1 MIIAETRMGVT
12 KQNIDVCSVGGG
24 HSLLACAPCANHAR
38 KTAMLLVHPERS
50 LDTCAAQTDGERSL
64 PRRLLLVMRT
74 MGLQLR
80 ESS

>member
-12 KQNIDVCSVGGG
+12 KQSIDVCSVGGG

-50 LDTCAAQTDGERSL
+50 LDTCAAQTEGKSL
-64 PRRLLLVMRT
+64 LPLRLLLVLRI

-80 ESS
+80 DSS